1 MKSSITKHFWLT
13 VILIFVLQAV
23 MLAFIFTSFFQS
35 SSANIRELGVGNL
48 KSQATMIENYLNK
61 GRDVLWFAAESV
73 DFMAKNGA
81 DREEIMAYIQ
91 AETVSMQ
98 RQFDKNFTG
107 IYGYLRGGYIDGVG
121 WVPPA
126 DYIATERSWYTEA
139 KLAGNK
145 MVMTPPYI
153 DAQTGDTVVSF
164 SQMLSDGES
173 VIALDIVLNEVQRIT
188 ENMNINGMGYGFILD
203 GNGRVIAHSNKAERG
218 ESYFEPGEHG
228 AILSGVFGSAG
239 KGFETDIGG
248 ERCTVFSQP
257 IVDDLYVVIVVS
269 NTRLF
274 HGLWM
279 QIIAGV
285 LLSAIIFGII
295 VVFCVLSTRRIARA
309 EKLEK
314 KSRERLDQ
322 VNLNIIRALTS
333 TIDAKDRYT
342 SGHSH
347 RVADYAL
354 TIAKRMGKSEE
365 EQQAIYYAGVLH
377 DVGKIRIPLSVI
389 NKPGK
394 LTKEEF
400 NYIRI
405 HPVSGYNILRDIH
418 DDERISQGAKYHHER
433 YDGKGYPSGLAGE
446 NIPEVARILAV
457 ADAYDAMASD
467 RSYRRALPQDVIRS
481 EIEKGKGTQFD
492 PAIADIMLQ
501 LIDEDK
507 GYEMRQ
513 KESGTKNILI
523 VDTDPTNI
531 QAAKEILSKI
541 KSVSV
546 LGADSAETAL
556 LALHEND
563 ISLILLDI
571 TVPGTDGRALYQ
583 SIGEES
589 HTPIVIMTSE
599 KGGDMLERIGEL
611 NIADYLTKPLNEFIT
626 LETVHGILYG
636 NGTKN

>member
-1 MKSSITKHFWLT
+1 MKSSIAKHFWLT

-23 MLAFIFTSFFQS
+23 MLAFIFTSFFRS
-35 SSANIRELGVGNL
+35 SSANIKELGVGNL

-73 DFMAKNGA
+73 DFMTEDGA
-81 DREEIMAYIQ
+81 DNAEIMEYIQ
-91 AETVSMQ
+91 AETISMQ
-98 RQFDKNFTG
+98 RQFDQNFTG
-107 IYGYLRGGYIDGVG
+107 IYGYLHGEYIDGVG

-126 DYIATERSWYTEA
+126 DYVATERSWYIEA
-139 KLAGNK
+139 KNAGNK

-153 DAQTGDTVVSF
+153 DAQTGDIVVSF

-203 GNGRVIAHSNKAERG
+203 SNGLVIAHSDKTERG

-228 AILSGVFGSAG
+228 KILAGVFESAG
-239 KGFETDIGG
+239 KEFETDIGG

-274 HGLWM
+274 HDLWM
-279 QIIAGV
+279 QIAAGV

-309 EKLEK
+309 EELEK
-314 KSRERLDQ
+314 KSRERLDH
-322 VNLNIIRALTS
+322 VNMNIIRALTA

-354 TIAKRMGKSEE
+354 MIAKRMGKSEE

-377 DVGKIRIPLSVI
+377 DVGKIRIPISVI

-400 NYIRI
+400 DHIRI

-418 DDERISQGAKYHHER
+418 DDERISYGAKYHHER
-433 YDGKGYPSGLAGE
+433 YDGKGYPNGLSGE

-467 RSYRRALPQDVIRS
+467 RSYRHALPQDVIRS

-507 GYEMRQ
+507 AYEMRQ
-513 KESGTKNILI
+513 KASGTKNILV
-523 VDTDPTNI
+523 VDTDPATI
-531 QAAKEILSKI
+531 QAAKGILSKI
-541 KSVSV
+541 ENVSV
-546 LGADSAETAL
+546 LEADSAEKAL
-556 LALHEND
+556 LALHENT

-571 TVPGTDGRALYQ
+571 AVPGIDGLTLCQ
-583 SIGEES
+583 NIGEKS
-589 HTPIVIMTSE
+589 LTPIVLMTSE
-599 KGGDMLERIGEL
+599 KSGDILERIGEF
-611 NIADYLTKPLNEFIT
+611 NIDDCLTKPLNEFIT
-626 LETVHGILYG
+626 LETVRGILYG
-636 NGTKN
+636 NGTEN

>member
-107 IYGYLRGGYIDGVG
+107 IYGYLRGEYIDGVG

-164 SQMLSDGES
+164 SQMLSDGDA

-188 ENMNINGMGYGFILD
+188 ENMNINGMGYGFIID
-203 GNGRVIAHSNKAERG
+203 GNGLVIAHSDKTERG
-218 ESYFEPGEHG
+218 KSYFTPGEHG
-228 AILSGVFGSAG
+228 RILSGVFENYG
-239 KGFETDIGG
+239 KAFETDIDG
-248 ERCTVFSQP
+248 EKCTVFSQQ
-257 IVDDLYVVIVVS
+257 IADGLFVVIVVS
-269 NTRLF
+269 NTKLF
-274 HGLWM
+274 HDLWM

-285 LLSAIIFGII
+285 LFSALIFGII
-295 VVFCVLSTRRIARA
+295 VVFCVISTRRIALA
-309 EKLEK
+309 ESLEQM
-314 KSRERLDQ
+314 SRERLVQ
-322 VNLNIIRALTS
+322 VNMNIIRALTS

-354 TIAKRMGKSEE
+354 AIAKRMGKPEE
-365 EQQAIYYAGVLH
+365 EQQTIYYAGMLH
-377 DVGKIRIPLSVI
+377 DVGKIRIPISVI

-394 LTKEEF
+394 LTEEEF

-418 DDERISQGAKYHHER
+418 DDERIGYGAKYHHER
-433 YDGKGYPSGLAGE
+433 YDGKGYPNGLSGE

-467 RSYRRALPQDVIRS
+467 RSYRHALPQNVIRS

-513 KESGTKNILI
+513 KESGTKNILV
-523 VDTDPTNI
+523 VDADSTERSTV
-531 QAAKEILSKI
+531 KEILRQMKN
-541 KSVSV
+541 VAV
-546 LGADSAETAL
+546 LEADSAEKAL
-556 LALHEND
+556 SSLDEND

-571 TVPGTDGRALYQ
+571 TPSADGFALCRH
-583 SIGEES
+583 IREDKDI
-589 HTPIVIMTSE
+589 PIVIMTTEKSREILQRISE
-599 KGGDMLERIGEL
+599 H
-611 NIADYLTKPLNEFIT
+611 NIDDYLTKPLNSSIT
-626 LETVHGILYG
+626 VETVYGILFG
-636 NGTKN
+636 DGSRN

>member
-1 MKSSITKHFWLT
+1 MKRSRTKQFWLT
-13 VILIFVLQAV
+13 VVLIFVLQTI
-23 MLAFIFTSFFQS
+23 MLAYIFTSFFRS
-35 SSANIRELGVGNL
+35 SSANIRELGIANM

-73 DFMAKNGA
+73 DFMTRRGFDNEAIL
-81 DREEIMAYIQ
+81 EYIKT
-91 AETVSMQ
+91 ETVSMQ

-107 IYGYLRGGYIDGVG
+107 IYGYLHGEYIDGVG
-121 WVPPA
+121 WIPPA
-126 DYIATERSWYTEA
+126 DYIATERSWYIEA
-139 KLAGNK
+139 KNAGNK

-153 DAQTGDTVVSF
+153 DAQTGDTVVSY
-164 SQMLSDGES
+164 SQMLSDGDA

-188 ENMNINGMGYGFILD
+188 ENMNINGMGYGFIID
-203 GNGRVIAHSNKAERG
+203 GNGLVIAHSDKTERG
-218 ESYFEPGEHG
+218 KSYFKPGEHG
-228 AILSGVFGSAG
+228 RILSGVFENYG
-239 KGFETDIGG
+239 KAFETDIDG
-248 ERCTVFSQP
+248 EKCTVFSQQ
-257 IVDDLYVVIVVS
+257 IADGLFVVIVVS

-274 HGLWM
+274 HDLWM

-285 LLSAIIFGII
+285 LFSVLIFGII
-295 VVFCVLSTRRIARA
+295 VVFCVISTRRIALA
-309 EKLEK
+309 ESLEQM
-314 KSRERLDQ
+314 SRERLVQ
-322 VNLNIIRALTS
+322 VNMNIIRALTS

-354 TIAKRMGKSEE
+354 AIAKRMGKPEE
-365 EQQAIYYAGVLH
+365 EQQTIYYAGMLH
-377 DVGKIRIPLSVI
+377 DVGKIRIPISVI

-394 LTKEEF
+394 LTEEEF

-418 DDERISQGAKYHHER
+418 DDERIGYGAKYHHER
-433 YDGKGYPSGLAGE
+433 YDGKGYPNGLSGE

-467 RSYRRALPQDVIRS
+467 RSYRHALPQDVIRS

-513 KESGTKNILI
+513 KESGTKNILV
-523 VDTDPTNI
+523 VDADSTERSTV
-531 QAAKEILSKI
+531 KEILRQMKN
-541 KSVSV
+541 VAV
-546 LGADSAETAL
+546 LEADSAEKAL
-556 LALHEND
+556 SSLDEND

-571 TVPGTDGRALYQ
+571 TPSADGFTLCRH
-583 SIGEES
+583 IREDRDI
-589 HTPIVIMTSE
+589 PIVIMTTEKSREILQRISE
-599 KGGDMLERIGEL
+599 H
-611 NIADYLTKPLNEFIT
+611 NIDDYLTKPLNSSIT
-626 LETVHGILYG
+626 VETVYGILFG
-636 NGTKN
+636 DGSRN